1 MPTPTESLQ
10 QGDNEVNEL
19 LAAIHQS
26 PLPMLVTDNRKP
38 DNPILD
44 VNQAFLTLT
53 GYSREDVIGRNCRFL
68 TGPGT
73 ETEARSEL
81 RRAVIEGRPTVVEI
95 TNYRKDGRA
104 FRNAVMLAPVR
115 NGSGKTKFFVGSQMD
130 TGEAGFSSGL
140 RKDRARRLV
149 ATLTRRPRQVL
160 ELMVAGYRNKQI
172 AGFLGIHEKTV
183 KMHRE
188 RLLRALGVKS
198 SAEAVRIAVEADL
211 IIIDPDELRKG
222 RYQS

>member
-1 MPTPTESLQ
+1 MPTLEESLPK
-10 QGDNEVNEL
+10 DEKDVEEL
-19 LAAIHQS
+19 LAAIHLS
-26 PLPMLVTDNRKP
+26 PLAMLVTDNRKP

-44 VNQAFLTLT
+44 VNQAFVKLT
-53 GYSREDVIGRNCRFL
+53 GYTRDEVIGRNCRFL

-73 ETEARSEL
+73 EIEARSEL
-81 RRAVIEGRPTVVEI
+81 RRAVNEGRPTVVEL

-115 NGSGKTKFFVGSQMD
+115 NSKGETKFFVGSQMD
-130 TGEAGFSSGL
+130 TGEAGCSSGL

-149 ATLTRRPRQVL
+149 TMLTPRPRQVL
-160 ELMVAGYRNKQI
+160 ELMVGGYRNKQI

-198 SAEAVRIAVEADL
+198 SAEAVRIAVEAE
-211 IIIDPDELRKG
+211 IFIDPDESQTE
-222 RYQS
+222 QSRS